1 MSDAPMS
8 DAPRIA
14 LIHAL
19 EESIPP
25 IRKAFAEI
33 WPEAQCFDLLDTS
46 LAVDLAH
53 AGQLDDA
60 MIGRFLTLADYM
72 AGATGKD
79 GQAQAI
85 LFTCSAFGPAIEAVK
100 QAQSIPVL
108 RPNEAAFDKALD
120 LGDRLG
126 LVVTFAPS
134 LPALSAEL
142 HQMAAARGRKI
153 SIAPVLA
160 EGALAALK
168 AGDGATHDRL
178 VAEACKDL
186 TGLDAIVL
194 GQFSLARAAAV
205 LQPMFACP
213 ILTTPA
219 CAVEALRA
227 RLTL

>member
-1 MSDAPMS
+1 MSDT
-8 DAPRIA
+8 PRIA

-19 EESIPP
+19 EESIAP
-25 IRKAFAEI
+25 IRKAFAEV
-33 WPEAQCFDLLDTS
+33 WPEALCFDLLDTS
-46 LAVDLAH
+46 LAVDLAD
-53 AGQLDDA
+53 AGELDAA
-60 MIGRFLTLADYM
+60 MMARFQTLAAYM
-72 AGATGKD
+72 AGVTGKG

-85 LFTCSAFGPAIEAVK
+85 LFTCSAFGPAIEAVR
-100 QAQSIPVL
+100 QAQTIPVL

-134 LPALSAEL
+134 LPALTAEL
-142 HQMAAARGRKI
+142 QAMAAARGRKI
-153 SIAPVLA
+153 TITPVLA

-178 VAEACKDL
+178 VAEACKHL
-186 TGLDAIVL
+186 AGLDALIL
-194 GQFSLARAAAV
+194 GQFSLARAAPL
-205 LQPMFACP
+205 LQLLFACP